1 MTRRETPAAGTQ
13 ATNPTVD
20 NHTKISDADP
30 VAAGQAVERR
40 IALVT
45 MPAQELDRPAL
56 SLTQLRARVLAAH
69 GGRVDVSIA
78 YLNHDFARFMA
89 AATGRGAAAY
99 SILCANQH
107 TGLPDW
113 LFRQAAWPELP
124 DNSERY
130 FARYYPG
137 RAAAATEVRE
147 LMLACR
153 ARLGEFLDQ
162 AIETHRLD
170 RADVVGFT
178 SMFAQNVASFALAR
192 RLKQRN
198 PGVTVVMGGANCE
211 SPMGQ
216 ELVRNVPAIDYVFS
230 GPALLT
236 FPEFVGHLLAGR
248 RERCATIPGV
258 VGRDTPAEAAAHPMG
273 AELPIDEPID
283 LDYTAF
289 FESVARNFP
298 SGGVRPTILFETSRG
313 CWWGERSHC
322 TFCGLN
328 GATMAYRSMQPD
340 GAVSLINSL
349 FERYG
354 SRSDFFFSVDNILP
368 QTYVA
373 EVLPRLHT
381 PPGTRIFYEVK
392 ANLGERELSAMAAA
406 GVRQIQPGIEALS
419 SSSLKLMRKGSTAF
433 VNLRLLL
440 GCVRHGIEPV
450 WNLLVGFPGE
460 GEEVYRH
467 YAENLGRLVHL
478 WPPQGVAQVRYDRYS
493 PYFQRPEE
501 YGLKLRRFD
510 FYPLIYPFS
519 EESLANLAYF
529 FMDENYDAPHL
540 RALSPWMA
548 PLWQAIGH
556 WRSRWGGADGLLA
569 PVLELRTE
577 NGSARVTDT
586 RSGQRVERDVSGNAA
601 RLLEA
606 LDRPRLESDL
616 AGLLGFDGAGEL
628 AELDAWGLIWREEG
642 RAMSLVQAV
651 PQGGGDG

>member
-1 MTRRETPAAGTQ
+1 M
-13 ATNPTVD
+13 
-20 NHTKISDADP
+20 I
-30 VAAGQAVERR
+30 R

-69 GGRVDVSIA
+69 GERAEVAIL

-89 AATGRGAAAY
+89 GATGQGDAAY

-113 LFRQAAWPELP
+113 LFREAAWPELP
-124 DNSERY
+124 DNAERY
-130 FARYYPG
+130 FGRYYPG
-137 RAAAATEVRE
+137 RAAGTRE
-147 LMLACR
+147 LREAMLACR

-162 AIETHRLD
+162 AIETHDLE

-230 GPALLT
+230 GPALLS
-236 FPEFVGHLLAGR
+236 FPEFVGHLLEGR

-273 AELPIDEPID
+273 PELPIDEPIE
-283 LDYTAF
+283 LDYSAY

-298 SGGVRPTILFETSRG
+298 AGSVRPTILFETSRG

-328 GATMAYRSMQPD
+328 GATMAYRSMRAD
-340 GAVSLINSL
+340 GAVELIHSL

-354 SRSDFFFSVDNILP
+354 ERSDFFFAVDNILP
-368 QTYVA
+368 QTYLA
-373 EVLPRLHT
+373 EVLPRLRT
-381 PPGTRIFYEVK
+381 PAGTRIFYEVK
-392 ANLGERELSAMAAA
+392 ANLGDRDLETLAAA
-406 GVRQIQPGIEALS
+406 GVRQIQPGIEALATS
-419 SSSLKLMRKGSTAF
+419 TLKLMRKGSTAF

-440 GCVRHGIEPV
+440 GCVRYKIEPA

-460 GEEVYRH
+460 GEDVYRH
-467 YAENLGRLVHL
+467 YAANLRKLVHL

-493 PYFQRPEE
+493 PYFQRPGE

-510 FYPLIYPFS
+510 FYPLIYPFG
-519 EESLANLAYF
+519 EESLARMAYF
-529 FMDENYDAPHL
+529 FMDENYEAAHVQ
-540 RALSPWMA
+540 ALSRWMGK
-548 PLWQAIGH
+548 LWEQVQH
-556 WRSRWGGADGLLA
+556 WRTRWLVSDGLLPPA
-569 PVLELRTE
+569 LELQLE
-577 NGSARVTDT
+577 GEAARVVDT
-586 RSGQRVERDVSGNAA
+586 RSGRRVERELSGPRA
-601 RLLEA
+601 RLLAA

-616 AGLLGFDGAGEL
+616 EGLLGTPCAADL
-628 AELDAWGLIWREEG
+628 AELDEWGLVWREDG
-642 RAMSLVQAV
+642 RAMSLVQAP
-651 PQGGGDG
+651 PQDGRDG